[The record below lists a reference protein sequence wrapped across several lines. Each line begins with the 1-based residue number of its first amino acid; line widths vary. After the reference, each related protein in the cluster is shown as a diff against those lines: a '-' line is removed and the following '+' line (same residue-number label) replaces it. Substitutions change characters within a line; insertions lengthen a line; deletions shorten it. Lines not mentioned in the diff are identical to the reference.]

1 MMPDVRRYFTARKT
15 AAPTLAPDGR
25 LAFLADTTGTKQV
38 WTADEAG
45 AWPTQRTFYDERV
58 SFVSWSPKGDAIAF
72 GKDAGAD
79 EHDQLFVVDAADGSI
94 DRLTNRPDA
103 IHLWGGWSPDGEQIA
118 FAANREKSSR
128 FDIYTMAVGGEGE
141 SADAEAE
148 LVGRSDEDGFLGVEG
163 WSPSGDRLVVAKAAA
178 SSDSDLFVVDV
189 ATGEREH
196 VTPHEGHVGYHE
208 PVFGPDGEALYCLS
222 DANADTMELVRID
235 LDGEDHEERPGEDRE
250 ERPGETVVEGG
261 DWSIDGFALDAGS
274 GRLAFTRN
282 VEGYS
287 ELHVGRL
294 TDSTTVVTEEVDLP
308 EGVVH
313 DFALGPDG
321 DRVAASVSTPDLNHS
336 VFVVDFSAGS
346 AGDSPTAERW
356 TRPSPGQQSLDAYDA
371 PETVHYETFDVDG
384 RTPSAHET
392 ESRGGRE
399 IPAYFTLPDGVNSN
413 GVEAGETGKTDE
425 TTGETATDKV
435 PVVVDIHGGPH
446 HQRRPWFRPIRQYF
460 LDAGYAVLE
469 PNVRGSSGYGKEY
482 AALDDVEKRMDSV
495 RDIAEAV
502 DWLGER
508 PEIDSDGVV
517 AYGRSYGGFM
527 VLAAITE
534 YPDLWAA
541 AVDFV
546 GIANWV
552 TFLENTGDWRRSHR
566 EAEYGSLADDR
577 EFLESIS
584 PIHSVENIE
593 CPLFVQHGAND
604 PRVPV
609 GEARQIAEEVEAQGI
624 PVETCIFEDEGH
636 HTTKLDNRIEMFERI
651 AAFLDEHVQ

>member
-1 MMPDVRRYFTARKT
+1 MTLDVRRYLTARKT
-15 AAPTLAPDGR
+15 VAPTLSPDGR

-45 AWPTQRTFYDERV
+45 AWPRQRTFYDERV
-58 SFVSWSPKGDAIAF
+58 SFVSWSPSGGFVAF

-79 EHDQLFVVDAADGSI
+79 EHDQLFLLDPEDGSI
-94 DRLTNRPDA
+94 DQLTDRPDA
-103 IHLWGGWSPDGEQIA
+103 IHLWGGWSPDGGRIA
-118 FAANREKSSR
+118 FAANRDESSR
-128 FDIYTMAVGGEGE
+128 FDVYAMDVSEPGDA
-141 SADAEAE
+141 ADAEPE
-148 LVGRSDEDGFLGVEG
+148 LVSRSDEDGFLGVAG
-163 WSPSGDRLVVAKAAA
+163 WSPSGDRLAVGKASA
-178 SSDSDLFVVDV
+178 SSDDDLHVVDV

-196 VTPHEGHVGYHE
+196 VTPHDGHVRYHQ
-208 PVFGPDGEALYCLS
+208 PAFGPDGGALYCLS

-235 LDGEDHEERPGEDRE
+235 LGTRE
-250 ERPGETVVEGG
+250 AEVASETEPETVLEGG
-261 DWSIDGFALDAGS
+261 DWSIDSFAFDAGS
-274 GRLAFTRN
+274 GRLALTRN
-282 VEGYS
+282 VGGYS

-294 TDSTTVVTEEVDLP
+294 EEATEATIEQADLP

-313 DFALGPDG
+313 DLSLGPDG
-321 DRVAASVSTPDLNHS
+321 DRVAAAVSTPDLNHS
-336 VFVVDFSAGS
+336 VFVVDAT
-346 AGDSPTAERW
+346 DSGPLTAERW
-356 TRPSPGQQSLDAYDA
+356 TRPSPGQQSLDAYDS
-371 PETVHYETFDVDG
+371 PETIHYETFDIDG
-384 RTPSAHET
+384 QSPSARET

-399 IPAYFTLPDGVNSN
+399 IPAYFTLPDE
-413 GVEAGETGKTDE
+413 VEGSEAEVGEPESSEADASE
-425 TTGETATDKV
+425 V

-460 LDAGYAVLE
+460 LDSGYAVFE
-469 PNVRGSSGYGKEY
+469 PNVRGSSGYGKAY
-482 AALDDVEKRMDSV
+482 AALDDVGKRMDSV
-495 RDIAEAV
+495 RDIAEGV
-502 DWLGER
+502 DWLRER
-508 PEIDSDGVV
+508 PEIDPDGVV

-566 EAEYGSLADDR
+566 EAEYGSLTDDR

-584 PIHSVENIE
+584 PIHSVEEIE
-593 CPLFVQHGAND
+593 CPLFVQHGEND

-609 GEARQIAEEVEAQGI
+609 GEARQIAEEVEAQGV